1 MKLNQIYI
9 YKTQLIMF
17 NFIKA
22 SKAIIIFN
30 LAGYLNQSFIK
41 KIGKIKTLSIYIIK
55 NIQSF

>member
-41 KIGKIKTLSIYIIK
+41 KIGKIKTLSIY
-55 NIQSF
+55 N